1 MLYMRSFFII
11 LSLLLF
17 FNSLTAQTYFEGEV
31 IYRSEIFKK
40 ADGKTI
46 PDTTQS
52 ASYIKESFK
61 GGSWMQQPEGGII
74 EYMYF
79 DTLTNKIYW
88 KLHNSDTL
96 FFEDG
101 RYRRAAEN
109 DPGMKYHIALN
120 TDTLLGM
127 VCNSLII
134 QTKALELTLV
144 YCPALQVN
152 PAWYRKTRV
161 GFYDLIYSKTKSIC
175 LKSIITTRQSVS
187 VSTAM
192 EIYYTDMEDTVF
204 PDVHNALLQKLF

>member
-1 MLYMRSFFII
+1 MLYMRSFFIT
-11 LSLLLF
+11 LSLLFF

-40 ADGKTI
+40 VSGKTF
-46 PDTTQS
+46 PGTTQP

-61 GGSWMQQPEGGII
+61 NGNWLQQPDGGII
-74 EYMYF
+74 EYMQF

-88 KLHNSDTL
+88 KLRNSDTL

-109 DPGMKYHIALN
+109 DPGMKYRIVLN

-144 YCPALQVN
+144 YCPTLQVD
-152 PAWYRKTRV
+152 PAWYSKTKI

-175 LKSIITTRQSVS
+175 LKSVITTRQSVS
-187 VSTAM
+187 VSTAT
-192 EIYYTDMEDTVF
+192 EIYYVEVEDTVF